1 VQLASNS
8 ISVQMN
14 LLRQGAGLGIVH
26 DFALPFAPELRRILV
41 DQLSLIRS
49 FFLVRSADDRHNR
62 RLNQFAQVLV
72 SGLRSEIQRLEA
84 WAETPGVKI

>member
-1 VQLASNS
+1 
-8 ISVQMN
+8 
-14 LLRQGAGLGIVH
+14 VH

-41 DQLSLIRS
+41 DQLSLTRS
-49 FFLVRSADDRHNR
+49 FFLIRSADDRHNR

-84 WAETPGVKI
+84 LAEKPGVKI